1 MYLDK
6 KTQYSDFIEESLT
19 YSIDNELILQS
30 GLFGEY
36 NKTNKPKLII
46 KSADEMT
53 PEEIKS
59 HKGDTIILGADS
71 LSHTR
76 KGFST
81 LFAQSSIETLLKE
94 YSFPIILLDSIF
106 NSEIQKNIPH
116 VTCRLNLCNDKGQI
130 LDSTHREYTKNQQ
143 IITVTHP
150 IGTKD
155 EFYIQAIVAIPP
167 QQIFLHLPYAL
178 IVSFLMTIII
188 FYCLYYQLII
198 IRHTHKNCNS
208 SNKPYTLPSMT

>member
-6 KTQYSDFIEESLT
+6 KTQYSDFTEESLT

-71 LSHTR
+71 LSQTR
-76 KGFST
+76 KGISH
-81 LFAQSSIETLLKE
+81 S
-94 YSFPIILLDSIF
+94 
-106 NSEIQKNIPH
+106 
-116 VTCRLNLCNDKGQI
+116 LCPK
-130 LDSTHREYTKNQQ
+130 LHRDSTEKVFFPYNFIRQ
-143 IITVTHP
+143 
-150 IGTKD
+150 
-155 EFYIQAIVAIPP
+155 
-167 QQIFLHLPYAL
+167 HL
-178 IVSFLMTIII
+178 
-188 FYCLYYQLII
+188 Q
-198 IRHTHKNCNS
+198 
-208 SNKPYTLPSMT
+208 

>member
-1 MYLDK
+1 MW
-6 KTQYSDFIEESLT
+6 
-19 YSIDNELILQS
+19 
-30 GLFGEY
+30 
-36 NKTNKPKLII
+36 
-46 KSADEMT
+46 
-53 PEEIKS
+53 
-59 HKGDTIILGADS
+59 
-71 LSHTR
+71 
-76 KGFST
+76 
-81 LFAQSSIETLLKE
+81 
-94 YSFPIILLDSIF
+94 
-106 NSEIQKNIPH
+106 
-116 VTCRLNLCNDKGQI
+116 LNLCNDKGQI

-198 IRHTHKNCNS
+198 IRHTHKKLQQQQQTIHTAIHDLKTPL
-208 SNKPYTLPSMT
+208 NKPIAY